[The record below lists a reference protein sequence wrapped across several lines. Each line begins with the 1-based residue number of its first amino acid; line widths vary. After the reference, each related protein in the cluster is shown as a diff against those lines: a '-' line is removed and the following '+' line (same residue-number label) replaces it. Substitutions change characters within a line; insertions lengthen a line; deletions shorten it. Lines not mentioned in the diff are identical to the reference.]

1 MVFVAARRCA
11 ARASP
16 TGRAAGK
23 PCAKCGP
30 FRTMENREDDM
41 LKTAFTYDNALAHV
55 EANALS
61 GIAANFN
68 ALAAGSIAFMI
79 GQTWAD
85 KDNRKPVDDIKADI
99 LARFKDSGD
108 KKSKAYEFGALSLTI
123 ARELSRGTM
132 TADNAWSAE
141 LRDIVQDADSC
152 LEDGI
157 RFLADRFHSVAQNVS
172 GLARHFKGEKEKKP
186 KAVNF
191 MDALEK
197 LVEKTIEDGQQVPV
211 SAAMDMLLAC
221 GEVSPQDTN

>member
-1 MVFVAARRCA
+1 
-11 ARASP
+11 
-16 TGRAAGK
+16 
-23 PCAKCGP
+23 
-30 FRTMENREDDM
+30 
-41 LKTAFTYDNALAHV
+41 
-55 EANALS
+55 
-61 GIAANFN
+61 
-68 ALAAGSIAFMI
+68 
-79 GQTWAD
+79 
-85 KDNRKPVDDIKADI
+85 
-99 LARFKDSGD
+99 
-108 KKSKAYEFGALSLTI
+108 
-123 ARELSRGTM
+123 M

-152 LEDGI
+152 LEDAI

-221 GEVSPQDTN
+221 GEVSPQDTNRILGRLVKSFDAVSLAGLVDRLNDVMTQRLDIERKAEAESADMAEAA